1 MPNVG
6 DLGPS
11 FALSNQEDQMIILD
25 RLTSRHSS
33 VVVAFLPQAG
43 APGCTREATA
53 FRDLQAEFAARDVAI
68 VCITPSRQ
76 PDVAQFARENKL
88 NFDVLSDPTRRTCE
102 EWGAVRGDT
111 TARTTYI
118 VSGKG
123 IITHHF
129 ARVDVFKHAGDV
141 LALFGGAPTAAPTA
155 APAAVAA
162 PSAVAAAAPATEGAR
177 PASSAGATATVGA
190 STGELIVQSARAS
203 LGLLIAHQQAGGS
216 VPADVIALCA
226 RLSQTGS
233 SS

>member
-1 MPNVG
+1 
-6 DLGPS
+6 
-11 FALSNQEDQMIILD
+11 MIILD

-129 ARVDVFKHAGDV
+129 ARVDVFKHAGEV
-141 LALFGGAPTAAPTA
+141 LALFGSPTAVAATATPAAAPT
-155 APAAVAA
+155 
-162 PSAVAAAAPATEGAR
+162 PSAAAAAPATEGAR
-177 PASSAGATATVGA
+177 PASSAGGTVTVGA

-203 LGLLIAHQQAGGS
+203 LGLLVAHQQAGGS

>member
-1 MPNVG
+1 
-6 DLGPS
+6 
-11 FALSNQEDQMIILD
+11 MIILD

-129 ARVDVFKHAGDV
+129 ARVDAVFERV
-141 LALFGGAPTAAPTA
+141 FG
-155 APAAVAA
+155 
-162 PSAVAAAAPATEGAR
+162 
-177 PASSAGATATVGA
+177 
-190 STGELIVQSARAS
+190 
-203 LGLLIAHQQAGGS
+203 
-216 VPADVIALCA
+216 
-226 RLSQTGS
+226 
-233 SS
+233 